1 MAEIITV
8 TDLPAALQ
16 TNELVDLWV
25 NGANAKASRVAP
37 CLVDDDPAPS
47 ADALAEAKMVLVGA
61 VMRWAET
68 GSGSLTQQSA
78 GPFSVSQ
85 DTRTRSGLNFWPSEI
100 EQLQSL
106 CAADAD
112 RVGGA
117 FEIDTLPA
125 SAGVYGVD
133 YWWSGPDS
141 ISTEW

>member
-8 TDLPAALQ
+8 ADLPSALQ
-16 TNELVDLWV
+16 ANELVDLWV

-37 CLVDDDPAPS
+37 CLVDPDAPPS
-47 ADALAEAKMVLVGA
+47 DDALAEARLVLVGA
-61 VMRWAET
+61 VTRWAEV
-68 GSGSLTQQSA
+68 GAGSLTQQSA

-85 DTRTRSGLNFWPSEI
+85 DTRSRSGLNFWPSEI

-106 CAADAD
+106 CASAED

-117 FEIDTLPA
+117 FEVDTMPA

-141 ISTEW
+141 ISTVW